1 MGVFDN
7 FRALL
12 GFNGS
17 SIRTTLHTGVAYSEF
32 SQQEMLSL
40 VLSSP
45 AMLKVICLQCDTF
58 SMGKFYAYN
67 DKDVEQKT
75 SKSLEVMKNLRGTTK
90 SQFLWDWMFWNMLG
104 NVWLAVTDKN
114 FDRLTKFHFLNP
126 LNIEF
131 PNSMQYKKIVLS
143 KSAEKAQNDE
153 IIKYN
158 INGQTTNFK
167 RGDVLHFTDMSNTAS
182 LGEQGASRLEALF
195 KIIINSEECLAS
207 NKINTEFSR
216 KFLVAGSVDAMDTTQ
231 RMMGKDEKEDIK
243 TKLRNKESVH
253 VVKSMVEIRRF
264 VENMKNLELDKS
276 YMNAYFL
283 IGNMYNIPR
292 DVLEAFNSST
302 YENQEKARGMHVYY
316 TLDPK
321 GEDMSE
327 GIRRYFD
334 DPMKLVLS
342 FDHLPFVQVMELDR
356 EKVKAE
362 KIKNLD
368 SLLKLGLDQDE
379 ALKYLDLDFKKFE
392 YVRTSINQSPSD
404 SEGEEEQSINPG
416 DTEEN

>member
-1 MGVFDN
+1 
-7 FRALL
+7 
-12 GFNGS
+12 
-17 SIRTTLHTGVAYSEF
+17 
-32 SQQEMLSL
+32 
-40 VLSSP
+40 
-45 AMLKVICLQCDTF
+45 
-58 SMGKFYAYN
+58 
-67 DKDVEQKT
+67 
-75 SKSLEVMKNLRGTTK
+75 
-90 SQFLWDWMFWNMLG
+90 
-104 NVWLAVTDKN
+104 
-114 FDRLTKFHFLNP
+114 
-126 LNIEF
+126 
-131 PNSMQYKKIVLS
+131 
-143 KSAEKAQNDE
+143 
-153 IIKYN
+153 
-158 INGQTTNFK
+158 
-167 RGDVLHFTDMSNTAS
+167 
-182 LGEQGASRLEALF
+182 
-195 KIIINSEECLAS
+195 
-207 NKINTEFSR
+207 
-216 KFLVAGSVDAMDTTQ
+216 
-231 RMMGKDEKEDIK
+231 MMGKDEKEDIK

-379 ALKYLDLDFKKFE
+379 ALKYLDLDFKKFD
-392 YVRTSINQSPSD
+392 YVRPSINQSPSD